1 MMKLSIN
8 ALKTAGAVLGVTAAA
23 AGAVVFAAA
32 PGKSGAGQK
41 GPFYGRYFAHRG
53 LHTSDGSAPEN
64 SLTAFRMAANV
75 GYGVELDVH
84 LTRDGKVVV
93 FHDHALERMTGAEGN
108 IEDWAYA
115 DLETLRLAGSGEKI
129 PLLGEV
135 LAAIGGAGPII
146 LEIKPAARWKE
157 LCAEV
162 VKLLADYPGDVCVEC
177 FDPRILFWFRRN
189 APGYL
194 RGQLAMPMGHYEGE
208 VSRPLAFLLSRGLL
222 NFLGRPQFIAYEI
235 GPKPLTV
242 RLAEK
247 LGAMRV
253 CWTSRSLHDKKD
265 NEAVIFEHYRPDLY
279 L

>member
-1 MMKLSIN
+1 MNISTK
-8 ALKTAGAVLGVTAAA
+8 ALKYTGAVLGVAAAA

-53 LHTSDGSAPEN
+53 LHTTDGSAPEN

-84 LTRDGKVVV
+84 LTKDGQVVV
-93 FHDHALERMTGAEGN
+93 FHDHDLERMTGAEGR
-108 IEDWAYA
+108 IEDRDYA
-115 DLETLRLAGSGEKI
+115 ELRQLRLAGSGEHI
-129 PLLGEV
+129 PLLTEV
-135 LAAIGGAGPII
+135 LEVIGGVGPII
-146 LEIKPAARWKE
+146 LELKPSARRKE
-157 LCAEV
+157 LCRKTAA
-162 VKLLADYPGDVCVEC
+162 LLEEYPGDVCVEC
-177 FDPRILFWFRRN
+177 FDPRVLRWFRLH
-189 APGYL
+189 APQYL
-194 RGQLAMPMGHYEGE
+194 RGQLAMPAAHYDGE
-208 VSRPLAFLLSRGLL
+208 VSRTLAFLLSRGLL

-235 GPKPLTV
+235 GKKPLTI

>member
-1 MMKLSIN
+1 MNLSTK
-8 ALKTAGAVLGVTAAA
+8 ALKFTGAVLGVTAVA

-53 LHTSDGSAPEN
+53 LHTADGSAPEN

-93 FHDHALERMTGAEGN
+93 FHDHDLERMTGAQGK
-108 IEDWAYA
+108 IEDWAYP
-115 DLETLRLAGSGEKI
+115 DLRQLRLAGSGEHI
-129 PLLGEV
+129 PLLSEV
-135 LAAIGGAGPII
+135 LEAIGGVGPII
-146 LEIKPAARWKE
+146 LEVKPAARRKE
-157 LCAEV
+157 LCAKV
-162 VKLLADYPGDVCVEC
+162 VAQLVDYPGDVCVEC
-177 FDPRILFWFRRN
+177 FDPRVLYWFRRN
-189 APGYL
+189 APQYL

-222 NFLGRPQFIAYEI
+222 NFLGRPQFMAYEI
-235 GPKPLTV
+235 GPKPLTI

>member
-1 MMKLSIN
+1 MTGTNIGWKLTGT
-8 ALKTAGAVLGVTAAA
+8 LLGAAAVA

-53 LHTSDGSAPEN
+53 LHTADGSAPEN

-84 LTRDGKVVV
+84 LTKDGQVVV
-93 FHDHALERMTGAEGN
+93 FHDHDLERMTGAKGK
-108 IEDWAYA
+108 IEDRTYA
-115 DLETLRLAGSGEKI
+115 ELRELRLAGSGEQI
-129 PLLGEV
+129 PLLTEV
-135 LAAIGGAGPII
+135 LEVLSGVSPVI
-146 LEIKPAARWKE
+146 LEVKPGPRRKE

-162 VKLLADYPGDVCVEC
+162 VKLLKNYPGDVCVEC
-177 FDPRILFWFRRN
+177 FDPRVLWWFRRH

-194 RGQLAMPMGHYEGE
+194 RGQLAMPMEHYEKD
-208 VSRPLAFLLSRGLL
+208 VPRPLAFLLSRGLL
-222 NFLGRPQFIAYEI
+222 NFLGRPQFMAYEI

-253 CWTSRSLHDKKD
+253 CWTSRSLYDKQD
-265 NEAVIFEHYRPDLY
+265 NEAVIFESYRPELY

>member
-1 MMKLSIN
+1 MTFSKN
-8 ALKTAGAVLGVTAAA
+8 ALKLTGGLLGVTAVV

-41 GPFYGRYFAHRG
+41 GPFYGRYFAPRG
-53 LHTSDGSAPEN
+53 LHTADGTAPEN

-84 LTRDGKVVV
+84 LTRDGKVAV
-93 FHDHALERMTGAEGN
+93 FHDHDLERMTGAQGK
-108 IEDWAYA
+108 IEDWAYE
-115 DLETLRLAGSGEKI
+115 DLAQLRLAGSGEKI
-129 PLLGEV
+129 PLLSEV
-135 LAAIGGAGPII
+135 LEAIGGVGPII
-146 LEIKPAARWKE
+146 LEIKPGPRWKE

-162 VKLLADYPGDVCVEC
+162 VEQLSDYPGDVCVEC
-177 FDPRILFWFRRN
+177 FDPRILRWFKKN

-194 RGQLAMPMGHYEGE
+194 RGQLAMPMGHYERDIP
-208 VSRPLAFLLSRGLL
+208 RPVAFLASRGLL
-222 NFLGRPQFIAYEI
+222 NFLGRPQFIAYEL
-235 GPKPLTV
+235 GPKPLTI

-265 NEAVIFEHYRPDLY
+265 NEAVIFEHYRPELY

>member
-1 MMKLSIN
+1 MNSSTKV
-8 ALKTAGAVLGVTAAA
+8 LKYAGIALGVTAAA

-53 LHTSDGSAPEN
+53 LHTADGSAPEN

-84 LTRDGKVVV
+84 LTKDGQVAV
-93 FHDHALERMTGAEGN
+93 FHDHDLERMTGAEGN
-108 IEDWAYA
+108 IEDWDYA
-115 DLETLRLAGSGEKI
+115 ELRQLRLAGSGEHI
-129 PLLGEV
+129 PLLTEV
-135 LAAIGGAGPII
+135 LEVIGGVGPII
-146 LEIKPAARWKE
+146 LELKPGDRRTE
-157 LCAEV
+157 LCQKTAA
-162 VKLLADYPGDVCVEC
+162 LLAEYPGDVCVEC
-177 FDPRILFWFRRN
+177 FDPRVLRWFKKH
-189 APGYL
+189 APRYL
-194 RGQLAMPMGHYEGE
+194 RGQLAMPATHYEGE

-222 NFLGRPQFIAYEI
+222 NFLGRPQFMAYEL
-235 GPKPLTV
+235 GKKPLTV

-265 NEAVIFEHYRPDLY
+265 NEAVIFEYYRPDLY